1 MPISV
6 TDQPGTADPNWLPR
20 LKSVIRGS
28 THESRNALNG
38 LVVNLEVVRSRLARA
53 ADGTPDVLP
62 FAEQAMGQA
71 EGLVKLNEAIGS
83 LLTLIAGA
91 IGPDGRL
98 NCVQS
103 AGEPSR
109 LRFEVDQSTAERTVR
124 GLQTLGGALG
134 FSAET
139 DGGAVILT
147 FPRDSST
154 ESTDRE

>member
-1 MPISV
+1 MPTSV
-6 TDQPGTADPNWLPR
+6 TDQPGTGDPDWLPR
-20 LKSVIRGS
+20 LKAVIRGS

-53 ADGTPDVLP
+53 ADGAPDVLP
-62 FAEQAMGQA
+62 FAEQAMGQT
-71 EGLVKLNEAIGS
+71 EELVKLNEAIGS
-83 LLTLIAGA
+83 LLALISGA

-98 NCVQS
+98 SCVQS

-109 LRFEVDQSTAERTVR
+109 LRFEVDRTTAERAVR

-147 FPRDSST
+147 FPQDIST
-154 ESTDRE
+154 ESIERE